1 MVQEVDREGGRLPM
15 FGSVNRHNGNRQNVI
30 GHNGMLPLIPTRL
43 DGLCD
48 DVIAVGHR
56 FVSHL
61 EEAVKLDG
69 PVSFLEIK
77 IGKVLLA

>member
-1 MVQEVDREGGRLPM
+1 M
-15 FGSVNRHNGNRQNVI
+15 FGSVNRHNGNRQNVNR
-30 GHNGMLPLIPTRL
+30 HNGMLPLKPTRL

-69 PVSFLEIK
+69 PVSFLKTK
-77 IGKVLLA
+77 IEKFLFA